1 MEPVKDIIAK
11 DVEMVFSRGGHE
23 LTALKSVN
31 LTVTQGSLVAI
42 VGPSGCG
49 KSTLLKILAGLLVP
63 SKGEVWIEPKQLHN
77 GIAYVPQSPLLLPW
91 RTLLQNA
98 SLGLE
103 LKGQLGL
110 PGGLERIKST
120 IELYGLSGFE
130 QSVTTELSGGMAQR
144 VALIRALE
152 SKPRILF
159 CDEPFSAID
168 FVTRLS
174 LTTRFKYMCG
184 VDNITTVLVTHNIEE
199 AIFLGDKVI
208 VMSGRPGRIIA
219 THHPKLSIGSED
231 AVECRRAPE
240 FSQLF
245 VQIWKELKDGTA

>member
-1 MEPVKDIIAK
+1 MEQANAVTAKDIGMMFK
-11 DVEMVFSRGGHE
+11 RGGE
-23 LTALKSVN
+23 D
-31 LTVTQGSLVAI
+31 LTVLDSIKLEVGLGSLVTI

-49 KSTLLKILAGLLVP
+49 KSTLLKILAKLLVP
-63 SKGEVWIEPKQLHN
+63 TKGEVWIEPKQLKD

-98 SLGLE
+98 SLGIE
-103 LKGQLGL
+103 LKGQLSS
-110 PGGLERIKST
+110 GGLQRIKSR
-120 IELYGLSGFE
+120 IEAYGLSGFE
-130 QSVTTELSGGMAQR
+130 QSLTTELSGGMAQR

-159 CDEPFSAID
+159 CDEPFSAIN

-174 LTTRFKYMCG
+174 LTTEFKKMCG
-184 VDNITTVLVTHNIEE
+184 VENITTVLVTHNIEE

-219 THHPKLSIGSED
+219 THHPYLSIGSHD
-231 AVECRRAPE
+231 AVECRKAPE

-245 VQIWKELKDGTA
+245 VQIWEELKDGGT

>member
-1 MEPVKDIIAK
+1 MTTESDIVAK
-11 DVEMVFSRGGHE
+11 DVGMVFTRKGGS
-23 LTALKSVN
+23 LIVLDSVN
-31 LTVTQGSLVAI
+31 LTVNRGSLVAV

-49 KSTLLKILAGLLVP
+49 KSTLLRILAKLLPP
-63 SKGEVWIEPKQLHN
+63 SKGEVWIEPKQLQG

-103 LKGQLGL
+103 LKGQLNAA
-110 PGGLERIKST
+110 GLERIKSS
-120 IELYGLSGFE
+120 IDRYGLSGFE
-130 QSVTTELSGGMAQR
+130 QSVPTELSGGMAQR

-152 SKPRILF
+152 SSPRILF

-174 LTTRFKYMCG
+174 LTTQFKFMCR
-184 VDNITTVLVTHNIEE
+184 VKNITTVLVTHNIEE
-199 AIFLGDKVI
+199 AIFLGDTVI

-245 VQIWKELKDGTA
+245 VQIWKELKDGNA

>member
-1 MEPVKDIIAK
+1 
-11 DVEMVFSRGGHE
+11 
-23 LTALKSVN
+23 
-31 LTVTQGSLVAI
+31 
-42 VGPSGCG
+42 
-49 KSTLLKILAGLLVP
+49 LKILAKLLVP
-63 SKGEVWIEPKQLHN
+63 TKGEVWIDPSQLKG
-77 GIAYVPQSPLLLPW
+77 GIAYVPQSPLLFPW

-103 LKGQLGL
+103 LKGQLNSA
-110 PGGLERIKST
+110 GLERIKSM
-120 IELYGLSGFE
+120 IEKYGLRGFE
-130 QSVTTELSGGMAQR
+130 QSVPTELSGGMAQR

-174 LTTRFKYMCG
+174 LTTHFKFLCS
-184 VDNITTVLVTHNIEE
+184 VDKITTVLVTHNIEE
-199 AIFLGDKVI
+199 AIFLGNKVI

-219 THHPKLSIGSED
+219 THHPKLSVGSED

-240 FSQLF
+240 FGQLF
-245 VQIWKELKDGTA
+245 VQIWKELKDGSA